1 MVQKWVIKLVAGKF
15 FFENLQL
22 MFEVLKIIQK

>member
-1 MVQKWVIKLVAGKF
+1 MVQKWVIKLVAGKL
-15 FFENLQL
+15 FFENLQT